1 MWFTTLRYGAQ
12 FSHIDK
18 WFQEIFR
25 IVLFS
30 KTLSWW
36 SYLFEAIVMIK
47 NCSIQKLKQFQN
59 PLEMEIIIY
68 YGISSTRD
76 KLLLFNFPKSQYLL
90 SYSFHES
97 LCFFVGFFSTCWN
110 DRVIFYIL
118 GHYYIISLEQYF
130 YSIQKVYVV
139 FAFTSTDYNEIFS
152 KKKINL
158 YSCMWTC
165 EKMK

>member
-97 LCFFVGFFSTCWN
+97 FMFFCWFFQHMLKWSCNILYLRSLLYNFSWTVLLFHSKSLCGFCFHEYWLQWN
-110 DRVIFYIL
+110 I
-118 GHYYIISLEQYF
+118 
-130 YSIQKVYVV
+130 
-139 FAFTSTDYNEIFS
+139 
-152 KKKINL
+152 
-158 YSCMWTC
+158 
-165 EKMK
+165 